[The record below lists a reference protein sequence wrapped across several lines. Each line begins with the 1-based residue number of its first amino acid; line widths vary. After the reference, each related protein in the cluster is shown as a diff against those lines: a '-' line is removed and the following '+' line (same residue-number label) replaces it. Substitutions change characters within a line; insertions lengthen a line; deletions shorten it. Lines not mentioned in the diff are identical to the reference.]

1 MRQLDVTRVWLLAA
15 LLAAPA
21 AWAQDASP
29 TDTDADADE
38 SSELDTKRLVAEAVR
53 PGLVQVEYTL
63 RYDKGDSPVFHGGT
77 NERYGVGIIE
87 QERPLETRGYL
98 VAPTKVVLGDL
109 ILHPRFIEEIR
120 VRFGDDVVSATPAA
134 YSVDRDAILLDLERP
149 LATAEPLAFDAAA
162 EGPYLRVNY
171 VLYDAEWTV
180 RVGSFSPQL
189 ARTVAGREFQV
200 ADANALIVAEDGTP
214 VAYLISHE
222 IAPDDSWKGSPLQ
235 WDWVAEPQMAEQ
247 LAELEQRTDTSLL
260 RVALNFRSPKKQ
272 AQVTSG
278 YTGPGQIGTEM
289 NVVGVLIGPRRLLVL
304 ADLEPKVTARL
315 ERIRIY
321 PGQGEPVEATFVGSL
336 ADYGALVAELAEP
349 LPDAAPLDTADI
361 RGRYNQLLLM
371 AQVTVQGDNRVG
383 YFLRNRITSFYKG
396 WRENIYPGIPGDE
409 EGVFLFDAD
418 GALVA
423 LPIAHRPKTSI
434 QQSRGRRV
442 PRTTA
447 AAQVAAAIDGADPA
461 AAFDANNVPLTEDQ
475 ESRLA
480 WMGLSLQ
487 RMTRELARANGV
499 SKLTRD
505 GETGAIVS
513 YVYRGS
519 PADEAG
525 VELGWILLR
534 LDVEGEPKP
543 LEATADENIWGG
555 GRPFPWAKWGDLP
568 EEYYDSWPPPWE
580 PAENTFRR
588 ALTDVGFGRKY
599 TARFFVDGEIVE
611 KTFEVIESPKH
622 YESAP
627 KFEFEPLGLTV
638 KDLTFELRHYFRK
651 TDENPGVVTS
661 KIEPGSRASVAGLKP
676 YEIITHVNNQP
687 VYTVADFERLVA
699 GQTELRFDVL
709 RMTSGRVVQVELEP
723 AATSPADEPAEPT
736 TAPAPMDAGEIPP
749 MIPTE

>member
-1 MRQLDVTRVWLLAA
+1 MKQLDVTWVWLLVA
-15 LLAAPA
+15 LLVAPA
-21 AWAQDASP
+21 AWAQESAEADVDAE
-29 TDTDADADE
+29 ADE
-38 SSELDTKRLVAEAVR
+38 PSKLETKRLVAEAVR

-77 NERYGVGIIE
+77 DERYGVGIIE

-98 VAPTKVVLGDL
+98 VSPTQVVLGDL
-109 ILHPRFIEEIR
+109 ILHPRFVKEIR
-120 VRFGDDVVSATPAA
+120 VRFGDDVVTATPAGYA
-134 YSVDRDAILLDLERP
+134 VDRDAILLELERP
-149 LATAEPLAFDAAA
+149 LAGAEPLAFDAAA
-162 EGPYLRVNY
+162 EGPYMKVNY

-189 ARTVAGREFQV
+189 ARTAAGREFQV
-200 ADANALIVAEDGTP
+200 ADANALIVAEDGAP

-222 IAPDDSWKGSPLQ
+222 IAPDDSWKGSPLE
-235 WDWVAEPQMAEQ
+235 WDWVAEPQMTEQ
-247 LAELEQRTDTSLL
+247 LATLERRADASLL

-272 AQVTSG
+272 AQRTGG
-278 YTGPGQIGTEM
+278 YDGSSGQIGTEL
-289 NVVGVLIGPRRLLVL
+289 NVVGVLIGPKRLLVL
-304 ADLEPKVTARL
+304 ADLGPKITARL

-321 PGQGEPVEATFVGSL
+321 RSDGEPVEATFVGSL
-336 ADYGALVAELAEP
+336 ADYGALVAEPAEP

-361 RGRYNQLLLM
+361 HDHYNQLLLM
-371 AQVTVQGDNRVG
+371 AEVTVQGDNRVG

-396 WRENIYPGIPGDE
+396 WRENIYPGIPGE
-409 EGVFLFDAD
+409 ETNVFLFDAN

-434 QQSRGRRV
+434 QQSRGRRG

-447 AAQVAAAIDGADPA
+447 AAQLAAVLDGADVA

-480 WMGLSLQ
+480 WMGVSLQ

-505 GETGAIVS
+505 GKTGAIVS
-513 YVYRGS
+513 YVYPGS
-519 PADEAG
+519 PADAAG
-525 VELGWILLR
+525 VQLGWVLLR

-543 LEATADENIWGG
+543 LEATADESIWGG

-588 ALTDVGFGRKY
+588 SLTDLGFGRTY
-599 TARFFVDGEIVE
+599 TAQFFVDGEIVE
-611 KTFEVIESPKH
+611 KSFEVVESPKH

-651 TDENPGVVTS
+651 TDEDPGVVTS
-661 KIEPGSRASVAGLKP
+661 KIEPGSRTSVVGLKP

-723 AATSPADEPAEPT
+723 AVTIPDEPDEPT

-749 MIPTE
+749 LVPTQ